1 MCSERSQHKARMLWQ
16 MKRDTGDHI
25 SKSFS
30 CLSHDPKKEKD
41 CASLPLPEMSLPT
54 LRSSFQSWYCQP
66 VPSLIILSSEE
77 PSSPSTF
84 SPLHLSPTSCPSLHH
99 PETDNKNA
107 RRKVSVPMWWWTT
120 QLSNCLAVENGN
132 LIEER
137 FGYSSCQKSRRQKS
151 LGKLRTTDFS
161 RQFKQALASAKS
173 MVPARHVTQVK
184 EPFCFRNFLAVLSI
198 HSVVGGWSPCQDN
211 ILNIQR
217 RKWNRAEVTQ
227 ATW

>member
-1 MCSERSQHKARMLWQ
+1 MCSERSQHKGRMLWQ
-16 MKRDTGDHI
+16 MKRDTEDHI

-99 PETDNKNA
+99 PENWQQKCKEESFCAYVVMNNTA
-107 RRKVSVPMWWWTT
+107 E
-120 QLSNCLAVENGN
+120 QL
-132 LIEER
+132 
-137 FGYSSCQKSRRQKS
+137 FGSGEWKFNWREVWLFLLPKEQKTKIS
-151 LGKLRTTDFS
+151 GKLRTTDFS

>member
-1 MCSERSQHKARMLWQ
+1 MQWLYFWASWNELNSTYWANFNQGKTSYLISSLKNQTRVPVCSERSQHKGRMLWQ

-84 SPLHLSPTSCPSLHH
+84 SPLHLRPTSCPSLHH
-99 PETDNKNA
+99 PENWQQKCKEESFCAYVVMNNTA
-107 RRKVSVPMWWWTT
+107 E
-120 QLSNCLAVENGN
+120 QLFGSGEWKFNWREVWLFLLPKEQKTKISGQAQNNRFLQTVQAGTSFCKEHGPSQACDTG
-132 LIEER
+132 ER
-137 FGYSSCQKSRRQKS
+137 
-151 LGKLRTTDFS
+151 T
-161 RQFKQALASAKS
+161 
-173 MVPARHVTQVK
+173 
-184 EPFCFRNFLAVLSI
+184 FLL
-198 HSVVGGWSPCQDN
+198 
-211 ILNIQR
+211 
-217 RKWNRAEVTQ
+217 
-227 ATW
+227 